1 MKPSKAE
8 TVLKSR
14 NNGWMR
20 FRLHPNLRPSPV
32 PGRRHFWL
40 ALALV
45 LAALAPPGLAR
56 GDGLAKGDGLA
67 RGGELAKGG
76 GSAAQPPPGGW
87 APMASQLA
95 ASPGRSGQTPT
106 GQTLPGQALPSLIPL
121 TEPAGLNLLAGSGH
135 RADYGALAG
144 ALLTQANLA
153 YCGVASSA
161 MLLNSLAVPAP
172 AVPGYGPYRF
182 WTQENLFDDPATR
195 LVKAPELIARQGM
208 TLDQLRQLL
217 ASKGVKVRAIHG
229 LDIDLLALRRLLASS
244 LANPT
249 DRLLVNYDRRL
260 LGQTGGGHIA
270 PLAAYHAASNRA
282 LILDVARYRYP
293 SVWVP
298 LKDLW
303 QSMRSLDSAS
313 GLSRG
318 LVVVER

>member
-8 TVLKSR
+8 TALKSR
-14 NNGWMR
+14 NNGWMKI
-20 FRLHPNLRPSPV
+20 RLHPSLRTSPV
-32 PGRRHFWL
+32 PARRHFWL

-56 GDGLAKGDGLA
+56 GDGLA
-67 RGGELAKGG
+67 RGA
-76 GSAAQPPPGGW
+76 GSAAQPPPGGSRPG
-87 APMASQLA
+87 AAQLVA
-95 ASPGRSGQTPT
+95 GQGDPGHNPKGQAPT
-106 GQTLPGQALPSLIPL
+106 GQAIPRQALPNLIPL

-172 AVPGYGPYRF
+172 TVPGYGPYRF
-182 WTQENLFDDPATR
+182 WTQENFFDDAATR

-217 ASKGVKVRAIHG
+217 ASKGLKVRAIHG

-249 DRLLVNYDRRL
+249 DRLLVNYDRRQ

-270 PLAAYHAASNRA
+270 PLAAYHAASDRV

-298 LKDLW
+298 LVKLW
-303 QSMRSLDSAS
+303 HSMRSLDSAS

>member
-1 MKPSKAE
+1 
-8 TVLKSR
+8 
-14 NNGWMR
+14 MR

-32 PGRRHFWL
+32 PERRHFWL

-56 GDGLAKGDGLA
+56 SNGLA
-67 RGGELAKGG
+67 RGD
-76 GSAAQPPPGGW
+76 GSAAQLPPGGW
-87 APMASQLA
+87 QPMAAQLA
-95 ASPGRSGQTPT
+95 AGPGRPGQSPT
-106 GQTLPGQALPSLIPL
+106 GQSPTRQALPRQVLPSLIPL
-121 TEPAGLNLLAGSGH
+121 TEPAGLNLLAGSSH

-172 AVPGYGPYRF
+172 MVPGYGPYRF
-182 WTQENLFDDPATR
+182 WTQENLFDDRATR

-217 ASKGVKVRAIHG
+217 ASKGLQVRAIHG
-229 LDIDLLALRRLLASS
+229 RDIDLLTLRRLLASS

-260 LGQTGGGHIA
+260 LGQSGGGHIA
-270 PLAAYHAASNRA
+270 PLAAYHAASDRV

-298 LKDLW
+298 LKELW
-303 QSMRSLDSAS
+303 QSLRSLDSDS

-318 LVVVER
+318 LVVAER

>member
-1 MKPSKAE
+1 MNY
-8 TVLKSR
+8 LR
-14 NNGWMR
+14 
-20 FRLHPNLRPSPV
+20 RPSWPPAAA
-32 PGRRHFWL
+32 PGRRVTFFAL
-40 ALALV
+40 ALALT
-45 LAALAPPGLAR
+45 ALAPPGLASSDWR
-56 GDGLAKGDGLA
+56 PAPLA
-67 RGGELAKGG
+67 
-76 GSAAQPPPGGW
+76 SGGW
-87 APMASQLA
+87 QPMAAQLA
-95 ASPGRSGQTPT
+95 AGQGGPGQTPT
-106 GQTLPGQALPSLIPL
+106 GQTLPRPALPNLIPL

-182 WTQENLFDDPATR
+182 WTQENFFEDAATR

-217 ASKGVKVRAIHG
+217 ASKGLKVRAIHG

-249 DRLLVNYDRRL
+249 DRLLVNYDRRQ
-260 LGQTGGGHIA
+260 LGQSGGGHIA
-270 PLAAYHAASNRA
+270 PLAAYHAASDRA
-282 LILDVARYRYP
+282 LILEVARYRYP

-298 LKDLW
+298 LKELW
-303 QSMRSLDSAS
+303 QSMRGLDSDS

>member
-32 PGRRHFWL
+32 PGRRHFLL

-56 GDGLAKGDGLA
+56 G
-67 RGGELAKGG
+67 
-76 GSAAQPPPGGW
+76 
-87 APMASQLA
+87 
-95 ASPGRSGQTPT
+95 QTPT
-106 GQTLPGQALPSLIPL
+106 GQTLPQQALPSLIPL
-121 TEPAGLNLLAGSGH
+121 TEPAGLNRLASSSH

-195 LVKAPELIARQGM
+195 LVKAPELIARRGM

-217 ASKGVKVRAIHG
+217 ASKDLKVRAIHG

-249 DRLLVNYDRRL
+249 DRLLVNYHRRL
-260 LGQTGGGHIA
+260 LGQSGGGHIA
-270 PLAAYHAASNRA
+270 PLAAYHAASDRA

-298 LKDLW
+298 LKELW
-303 QSMRSLDSAS
+303 QSLRSLDSDS

>member
-1 MKPSKAE
+1 MK
-8 TVLKSR
+8 
-14 NNGWMR
+14 
-20 FRLHPNLRPSPV
+20 FRLHLSLRPPSPL
-32 PGRRHFWL
+32 PGRRNFWL

-56 GDGLAKGDGLA
+56 GEGLA
-67 RGGELAKGG
+67 RGG
-76 GSAAQPPPGGW
+76 GSAAQPTPGGW
-87 APMASQLA
+87 QPMAAQLA
-95 ASPGRSGQTPT
+95 AGQGGQGQPPT
-106 GQTLPGQALPSLIPL
+106 GETLFRQALPSLIPL
-121 TEPAGLNLLAGSGH
+121 SEAAGLNLLAGSSH

-195 LVKAPELIARQGM
+195 LIKPPELIARQGM

-229 LDIDLLALRRLLASS
+229 LDIDLLALRRLLAGS

-249 DRLLVNYDRRL
+249 DRLLVNYDRRQ
-260 LGQTGGGHIA
+260 LGQSGGGHIA
-270 PLAAYHAASNRA
+270 PLAAYHAASDRV
-282 LILDVARYRYP
+282 LILEVARYRYP

-303 QSMRSLDSAS
+303 HSMRSLDSAS

-318 LVVVER
+318 LVVVKR